1 VPVSGRAVRVAAFVA
16 VVVAVHLL
24 AVWALPRAIMQRV
37 MSGVV
42 AEAGDGVWRPPPVDA
57 GARRIVLPNP
67 DLLYALCAYDVSAA
81 PLRVRAEPGAPG
93 YWSIAL
99 YASDTDTWY
108 VLNDRGAAGR
118 PVDLVV
124 ARAGAG
130 PGGLPAGAMRV
141 ESPTARGLLLMR
153 VHLEGGAAQREA
165 AEAARRSLRCE
176 PVRGAS
182 TG

>member
-1 VPVSGRAVRVAAFVA
+1 MSGRAVRVAAFVA